1 MEVSIATINNPLL
14 SDGDVAVFAGDVDV
28 KHTVLGGTLALNG
41 VVGNGGR
48 EGYETITGHIRRDTL
63 GLWSV
68 CGVCVWVCECVGV
81 CGGGWQFR
89 HLHTVIYTYGMRKKS
104 RLAYTENSFSSGQN

>member
-1 MEVSIATINNPLL
+1 MEVSTATINDPLL
-14 SDGDVAVFAGDVDV
+14 SDGDVAVFAGDVDM

-68 CGVCVWVCECVGV
+68 WGCVCGCVSVWVCVEGVGNL
-81 CGGGWQFR
+81 G
-89 HLHTVIYTYGMRKKS
+89 IYI
-104 RLAYTENSFSSGQN
+104 RLYTLME

>member
-1 MEVSIATINNPLL
+1 MEVSIATINDPLL

-68 CGVCVWVCECVGV
+68 CGGDVCVCECVGV
-81 CGGGWQFR
+81 CGGELAIIGIYIWLYI
-89 HLHTVIYTYGMRKKS
+89 HLWNALTVG
-104 RLAYTENSFSSGQN
+104 